1 MTAVMRR
8 LASAAIAA
16 ALLLGSASAFADP
29 TPQDISQA
37 RDLGQQAQA
46 AHEAGNFAES
56 ERLWTAAS
64 NLYPAAPTLT
74 LGLARA
80 QVKQGKYVLARE
92 TYNKIIREQSN
103 NPNASAAFKDALAAA
118 QSEMEAAS
126 AKIARVTVSIEG
138 GAPNAQVTID
148 NEAINAAGIG
158 VPRPI
163 DPGQHTVKAS
173 AEGYVPAE
181 TTFQVAE
188 AGSAEAKLTLAK
200 DPNAKPATVAGP
212 GPTTAPG
219 TTVTTTKRDHTMA
232 IIALGV
238 GGAGLV
244 FGGVTGILA
253 MGKHSDLDKACPD
266 GKCTPTLQSDVDS
279 YHTMATLSTI
289 GFIVGGVGVAAG
301 AVLWF
306 VGPKKEV
313 QASGSSFR
321 TVEWHPYFAGNG
333 GGVAGRF

>member
-1 MTAVMRR
+1 MNRGMRGV
-8 LASAAIAA
+8 AWAAFAA
-16 ALLLGSASAFADP
+16 ALLVSIPAVADP

-37 RDLGQQAQA
+37 RDLGQQALA
-46 AHEAGNFAES
+46 ASESGNYAES

-80 QVKQGKYVLARE
+80 QAKQGKYVLARE
-92 TYNKIIREQSN
+92 NYNKIIREQANST
-103 NPNASAAFKDALAAA
+103 NASQAFKDALAAA
-118 QSEMEAAS
+118 QAEIEGVA
-126 AKIARVTVSIEG
+126 AKIARVTIIVEG
-138 GAPNAQVTID
+138 GPPNPSVTVD
-148 NEAINAAGIG
+148 NDAVATAGLG

-163 DPGQHTVKAS
+163 DPGQHTIRAT
-173 AEGYVPAE
+173 AEGYSPTE

-188 AGSAEAKLTLAK
+188 AGSAEARLKLTK
-200 DPNAKPATVAGP
+200 DPSAKPTEPGP
-212 GPTTAPG
+212 GPKVTQPPG
-219 TTVTTTKRDHTMA
+219 EVTTKRDHTLA

-244 FGGVTGILA
+244 FGGVTGALA
-253 MGKHSDLDKACPD
+253 MGKHGDLDKTCTG
-266 GKCTPTLQSDVDS
+266 GKCPSTLQGDVDS
-279 YHTMATLSTI
+279 FHTMATLSTV

-306 VGPKKEV
+306 TAPKKTV
-313 QASGSSFR
+313 QGFD
-321 TVEWHPYFAGNG
+321 WHPYVGANG